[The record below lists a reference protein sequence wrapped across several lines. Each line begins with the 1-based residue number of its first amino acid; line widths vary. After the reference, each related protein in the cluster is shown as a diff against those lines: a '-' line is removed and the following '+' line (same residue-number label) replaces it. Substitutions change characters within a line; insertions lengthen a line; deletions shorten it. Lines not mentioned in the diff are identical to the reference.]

1 MSPKNTAYFFEFLT
15 HQLKYC
21 LCTRYNSKRVKKTNN
36 LEKSKTR
43 APVEQVFRFCGT
55 KREWIIYMFNWH
67 CMSRGGIIKLR
78 NLTYN

>member
-21 LCTRYNSKRVKKTNN
+21 LCTRDNSNRVKKTNN
-36 LEKSKTR
+36 IEKSKTR
-43 APVEQVFRFCGT
+43 APVEQVFRFYGT

-67 CMSRGGIIKLR
+67 CMSRGG
-78 NLTYN
+78 NN